1 MGTATGRKSA
11 AGFNPEEV
19 SAMKGTRAVGI
30 LIVALA
36 ASIAFVAAG
45 ATAGEKGE
53 GGKGG
58 KSTKPAEARP
68 PADSANIAAGAKTFA
83 SLCVLCHGTQG
94 KGDGPG
100 SKGLNP
106 KPRNFSDPTQFK
118 SKTDEELFSVIQRG
132 GASAKLSA
140 AMPPWGA
147 VLKRDQIWQVIAY
160 VHTLAKLEAKPEAKS
175 APTTGK

>member
-1 MGTATGRKSA
+1 MSTAMGRSSA
-11 AGFNPEEV
+11 AGVNPKGV
-19 SAMKGTRAVGI
+19 SGMKNMRAVVI

-36 ASIAFVAAG
+36 ASIAFVVAGSMAADQ
-45 ATAGEKGE
+45 GE

-58 KSTKPAEARP
+58 KSAKPAEARP
-68 PADSANIAAGAKTFA
+68 PADSVNIAAGAKTFA
-83 SLCVLCHGTQG
+83 SLCVLCHGASG

-106 KPRNFSDPTQFK
+106 KPRNFTDPTQFK
-118 SKTDEELFSVIQRG
+118 SKTDEELFKVIQRG

-160 VHTLAKLEAKPEAKS
+160 VHTLAKPETKPDTK
-175 APTTGK
+175 